1 MRFVGLGFGL
11 SIVLIYGERV
21 KNSILP
27 MMEMDIYLAAYKKNM
42 QKR

>member
-1 MRFVGLGFGL
+1 MNPPT
-11 SIVLIYGERV
+11 IEKIYGERK

-42 QKR
+42 